1 MATARSVF
9 GATPVYFFLV
19 LVCFSMLSPACC
31 VSFEDSIKFASNDYY
46 GALQLT
52 VENGYPA
59 DRDLIETKTIKKA
72 FRKLSLLYHPDKN
85 QAKLPPEEAKEKFE
99 DISTAYEILKDET
112 KRKEYDEFIKSLP
125 SRFRPEYGKT
135 MFKPS
140 AIGVMVSFGFAMIIG
155 ISVLQYNS
163 FQLQKKQIMQTPQYK
178 NDLAQIRSSTD
189 LTIEQFHTQ
198 IFKGKNGW
206 KDTLILSIPISIY
219 HLFICK
225 PCRDREEER
234 KIQAK
239 LNASLLQA
247 KQKAEEEEAKQK
259 AIRMEKK
266 NKSRKIEAEKKEKEK
281 MERMKMKRI
290 DFLKT
295 YYDDLQEDNV
305 FEEIENA
312 LEEPGVYA
320 GRSIDELVTKIEN
333 DDDVEEFNLMLDIYI
348 QAYEDDAEE
357 ARLAEEEKQILLQ
370 EEEERKQREML
381 LNSNN
386 TSEVVEGDVQSAQGE
401 EVNDEDAEKRDEEWL
416 KERAEEKKRKQGQ
429 KLKKKSKKKT
439 KKVVSKEKKGR
450 VK

>member
-1 MATARSVF
+1 MPTGSSVF
-9 GATPVYFFLV
+9 SAMPAIYLLL
-19 LVCFSMLSPACC
+19 LVCYTMLHPACC
-31 VSFEDSIKFASNDYY
+31 VSFENSIKFASNDYY

-59 DRDLIETKTIKKA
+59 DRDLIETKTIKRA

-85 QAKLPPEEAKEKFE
+85 QANLPPEEAKEKFE
-99 DISTAYEILKDET
+99 DISTAYEVLKDDE
-112 KRKEYDEFIKSLP
+112 KRKEYDDFIKSLP

-140 AIGVMVSFGFAMIIG
+140 AIGVMVSFFIAMIIG
-155 ISVLQYNS
+155 ISILQYNS

-178 NDLAQIRSSTD
+178 NDLAQIRSSSD
-189 LTIEQFHTQ
+189 LTIDQFHMQ

-206 KDTLILSIPISIY
+206 TDTLILSIPISIY
-219 HLFICK
+219 HLLICK

-239 LNASLLQA
+239 LNASLLRA
-247 KQKAEEEEAKQK
+247 KQEAEEDEAKQK
-259 AIRMEKK
+259 ALRKEKRNKAKKMEEKK
-266 NKSRKIEAEKKEKEK
+266 KEQEKR
-281 MERMKMKRI
+281 ERMKRTRI

-295 YYDDLQEDNV
+295 YYDDLQEDKV

-312 LEEPGVYA
+312 LEEPGVYV
-320 GRSIDELVTKIEN
+320 GRSVDELVTKIEN

-370 EEEERKQREML
+370 EEEERRQREML
-381 LNSNN
+381 LNNS
-386 TSEVVEGDVQSAQGE
+386 TITEVEGDVQSTQGE
-401 EVNDEDAEKRDEEWL
+401 EVDGEEAEKREEEWL
-416 KERAEEKKRKQGQ
+416 KELAEEKKRKQDQ
-429 KLKKKSKKKT
+429 KLKKKSKKKA

>member
-1 MATARSVF
+1 M
-9 GATPVYFFLV
+9 
-19 LVCFSMLSPACC
+19 
-31 VSFEDSIKFASNDYY
+31 
-46 GALQLT
+46 
-52 VENGYPA
+52 ENGYPA

-99 DISTAYEILKDET
+99 DISTAYEVLKDDE
-112 KRKEYDEFIKSLP
+112 KRKEYDDFIKSLP

-140 AIGVMVSFGFAMIIG
+140 AIGVMVSFVLAMIVG
-155 ISVLQYNS
+155 ISILQYNS

-178 NDLAQIRSSTD
+178 NDLAQIRSSSD
-189 LTIEQFHTQ
+189 LTIEQFHMQ

-206 KDTLILSIPISIY
+206 TDTLILSIPISIY
-219 HLFICK
+219 HLLICK

-239 LNASLLQA
+239 LNASLMKA
-247 KQKAEEEEAKQK
+247 KQKAEEDEAKQK
-259 AIRMEKK
+259 ALRMKKK
-266 NKSRKIEAEKKEKEK
+266 NEARKVEAAKKEKEK
-281 MERMKMKRI
+281 RERMKRTRI

-312 LEEPGVYA
+312 LEEPGVYV

-381 LNSNN
+381 LNNSTNKA
-386 TSEVVEGDVQSAQGE
+386 VEGDVQSAEDE
-401 EVNDEDAEKRDEEWL
+401 EVDEEEVKKREEEWL
-416 KERAEEKKRKQGQ
+416 KDLAEEKKRKQEQ
-429 KLKKKSKKKT
+429 KLKKKGKKKA
-439 KKVVSKEKKGR
+439 KKVASKEKKGR